1 MSKRPEQ
8 LDDLFAELRAEPCRP
23 ASIDVTLEKR
33 IMKEF
38 ADIKVA
44 SQRRRKWAVAIA
56 AAALVVSSAG
66 SVGMAGG
73 FDALKGLFVT
83 IPDGVV
89 PPDGATETPGLIT
102 FTVPD
107 NVGTSR
113 SETVGDADNG
123 ASR

>member
-56 AAALVVSSAG
+56 VAVLVVSSAG
-66 SVGMAGG
+66 MAGG
-73 FDALKGLFVT
+73 FEAMKGFFVM

-89 PPDGATETPGLIT
+89 PPDGATERPGSIT
-102 FTVPD
+102 FIVPD
-107 NVGTSR
+107 NGGTSL
-113 SETVGDADNG
+113 SETGGDADNG
-123 ASR
+123 ARR

>member
-1 MSKRPEQ
+1 MSKRPDQ

-56 AAALVVSSAG
+56 ATALFVSSA
-66 SVGMAGG
+66 GMAGG
-73 FDALKGLFVT
+73 FEAMKGLFVT

-89 PPDGATETPGLIT
+89 PPDGSTEEPGFVT
-102 FTVPD
+102 FTIPD
-107 NVGTSR
+107 NVGTSLP
-113 SETVGDADNG
+113 ETGGDADSG
-123 ASR
+123 AKR